1 MNRLRN
7 GYKPSARRPTPT
19 YPRPGGSA
27 SVGLAGLAQLGSSGA
42 DAGSVPSGWDAR
54 RSASRDA
61 CSTNR
66 FHNRFMSVAQ
76 SHGSVA
82 SDATLTVAT
91 VARRLGVSPTTLR
104 TWDRRHGLGPS
115 HHEAGTHRRY
125 SMTDLAR
132 LELMRRLSLE
142 GVSAGE
148 AARIALATD
157 DTELPR
163 VELDG
168 PSEASAV
175 PRPTIVVMPRAEDR
189 VRGLVKAAD
198 GLDSQAVSSIVRE
211 SLDRRGVI
219 ATWDSLVVPALATIG
234 HRWAR
239 TGQGVD
245 VEHLVSECVLG
256 VLRHHVQRFAANPV
270 NTRPILLAC
279 APEEQHSLPL
289 HAVSAA
295 LAERHVSTRVLGARV
310 PIDALGAA
318 IRRVGPA
325 GVFIWAQR
333 PHTGDPDHLAALPE
347 IRPAPVIALGG
358 PGWPP
363 HPERWSS
370 RHRAVAVHDLS
381 EAVSLMARSVGA

>member
-1 MNRLRN
+1 
-7 GYKPSARRPTPT
+7 
-19 YPRPGGSA
+19 
-27 SVGLAGLAQLGSSGA
+27 
-42 DAGSVPSGWDAR
+42 
-54 RSASRDA
+54 
-61 CSTNR
+61 
-66 FHNRFMSVAQ
+66 MSVAQ
-76 SHGSVA
+76 SHSSVA
-82 SDATLTVAT
+82 NDTTLTVAT

-142 GVSAGE
+142 GVSASE
-148 AARIALATD
+148 SARIALATD
-157 DTELPR
+157 DAELPR
-163 VELDG
+163 VSLDG
-168 PSEASAV
+168 PDELTASA
-175 PRPTIVVMPRAEDR
+175 RSTIVPLARTEDR

-198 GLDSQAVSSIVRE
+198 GLDSPAVTAIVRE

-219 ATWDSLVVPALATIG
+219 ATWDSLIVPALVTIG
-234 HRWAR
+234 QRWEK

-245 VEHLVSECVLG
+245 VEHLVSEAVLG
-256 VLRHHVQRFAANPV
+256 VLRLHVQRFTANPV

-279 APEEQHSLPL
+279 AEEEQHSLPL

-310 PIDALGAA
+310 PADALGAA

-333 PHTGDPDHLAALPE
+333 PSTGDPRQLQSMPE
-347 IRPAPVIALGG
+347 IRPAPLVALAG

-363 HPERWSS
+363 QPERWAP
-370 RHRAVAVHDLS
+370 RHRIAAVHDLS

>member
-1 MNRLRN
+1 M
-7 GYKPSARRPTPT
+7 T
-19 YPRPGGSA
+19 
-27 SVGLAGLAQLGSSGA
+27 
-42 DAGSVPSGWDAR
+42 
-54 RSASRDA
+54 
-61 CSTNR
+61 
-66 FHNRFMSVAQ
+66 VAQ

-82 SDATLTVAT
+82 DDATLTVAT

-132 LELMRRLSLE
+132 LELMRRLSLD

-157 DTELPR
+157 SAELPR
-163 VELDG
+163 VTLDS
-168 PSEASAV
+168 PSDLSPTSR
-175 PRPTIVVMPRAEDR
+175 PRLVVMPRAEDR

-198 GLDSQAVSSIVRE
+198 ALDSHAVSTLLRE

-219 ATWDSLVVPALATIG
+219 ATWDSLIVPALATIG
-234 HRWAR
+234 QRWAR

-245 VEHLVSECVLG
+245 VEHLMSECVLG
-256 VLRHHVQRFAANPV
+256 VLRHHVQRFSASPV
-270 NTRPILLAC
+270 NSRPILLAC

-295 LAERHVSTRVLGARV
+295 LAERHVATRVLGARV
-310 PIDALGAA
+310 PADALGSAV
-318 IRRVGPA
+318 RRTGPA

-333 PHTGDPDHLAALPE
+333 PDTGDPRQLATLPE
-347 IRPAPVIALGG
+347 IRPAPVIAVAG

-363 HPERWSS
+363 HPERWST
-370 RHRAVAVHDLS
+370 RHRVVAVNDLS